1 MSERYK
7 TAADLVKRHMQYC
20 FGEFS
25 DGVQYGYEGD
35 IPMLCHVAGISAT
48 EGDERYKG
56 FVDFLMAAREANV
69 EGVPREPLDINR
81 LGAAAGGGEAF
92 MDKIFG
98 KDVEETADAI
108 RCHDKLDLSIPSGR
122 DELIERVLAD
132 TRAIVGPVAA
142 WLATD
147 ENFRTGH
154 FMAQPEFVYNFID
167 PQSPQFCVKFPTAEQ
182 LFDRINEVLKSHLL
196 NPLPD
201 HMAGPR
207 HNVEGAGHLR
217 MIPGGKDEPCP

>member
-1 MSERYK
+1 MSEKYK
-7 TAADLVKRHMQYC
+7 TAADLVTRHMQYC

-35 IPMLCHVAGISAT
+35 IPMLCQVAGISAT

-56 FVDFLMAAREANV
+56 FTDFLMAAREANL
-69 EGVPREPLDINR
+69 EGIPREPLDINR

-92 MDKIFG
+92 MNKIFG
-98 KDVEETADAI
+98 KDVEDTADAI
-108 RCHDKLDLSIPSGR
+108 RCYDKLDLSIPSGR

-132 TRAIVGPVAA
+132 TRTIVGPVAA

-154 FMAQPEFVYNFID
+154 FMAQQEFVYNFID
-167 PQSPQFCVKFPTAEQ
+167 PESLQFCAKFPTAEQ
-182 LFDRINEVLKSHLL
+182 LFDRINDVLKSHLQK
-196 NPLPD
+196 PLPIIWR
-201 HMAGPR
+201 GPVIMWPVR
-207 HNVEGAGHLR
+207 DICV
-217 MIPGGKDEPCP
+217 